1 MGQMLHLARQE
12 WIAALPYFIILLVS
26 MVLDVVMGLLIAFS
40 SKQLSSSASWRGIT
54 RKIGVL
60 ILIAFASALDPL
72 VPIPLTMFAAI
83 GYIIP
88 EGLSLMENGA
98 KLGITKNRAI
108 IDALARLRQNND
120 TTGAAKVQI
129 VAPVEVTPV
138 EHKEEGA
145 ETNGNH

>member
-1 MGQMLHLARQE
+1 MDQMLHLARQE
-12 WIAALPYFIILLVS
+12 WTAALPYFIILLVS

-40 SKQLSSSASWRGIT
+40 SKQLSSSASWKGIT

-60 ILIAFASALDPL
+60 ILIVFASALDPL

-98 KLGITKNRAI
+98 KLGITKNQVI

-120 TTGAAKVQI
+120 TTSAAKVQI
-129 VAPVEVTPV
+129 VAPVEVTPIA
-138 EHKEEGA
+138 EHKEEGTHGP
-145 ETNGNH
+145 E

>member
-1 MGQMLHLARQE
+1 MTQMLHLARQE
-12 WIAALPYFIILLVS
+12 WTAALPYFIILLAS
-26 MVLDVVMGLLIAFS
+26 MVLDVIMGLLIAFS
-40 SKQLSSSASWRGIT
+40 SKQLSSSTSWRGIT

-60 ILIAFASALDPL
+60 ILIVFASALDPL

-98 KLGITKNRAI
+98 KLGITKNQVI

-120 TTGAAKVQI
+120 TTEAAKVQI
-129 VAPVEVTPV
+129 VSRRWKLRQSSTKK
-138 EHKEEGA
+138 KE
-145 ETNGNH
+145 